1 MYVEYVLVCQ
11 RVLKLGYVGRTV
23 CSVRV
28 CGLYVRVYVRKRVLC
43 ACVGGWHCVYACV
56 RACLCVCVCMCHA
69 VSYTHL
75 TLPTRRTV

>member
-1 MYVEYVLVCQ
+1 MCQ
-11 RVLKLGYVGRTV
+11 RVLMLGYVGRTV

-56 RACLCVCVCMCHA
+56 RAHVCVCVCVFVC
-69 VSYTHL
+69 VC
-75 TLPTRRTV
+75 VCVCV